1 MALLSSLQHRSVP
14 AARGAKALAVSATRI
29 KTISP
34 TWCHGPMAN
43 PDGRPRS
50 ETVKLTKTAGKRFSI
65 ANSPKTARH
74 LHGPVRSRHEGE
86 GHCGVVPPRYSPFA
100 PSCSTSL
107 LTMRRIACW
116 RSGGWA
122 RSIAVARTAPSLK
135 AAKTSSGVECRQ
147 NCGTMLVADA
157 INPALANT
165 RWVSAASAKRK
176 YGGAGGRLGTPDR
189 LKRTRGQRAANH

>member
-1 MALLSSLQHRSVP
+1 MPRRFPPGITPQKPKRRGTPWGPQIDQGTGDRRDPPWRRAPGPLHLQLDWCGWHGREWSGRSCIAYGFRAHDK
-14 AARGAKALAVSATRI
+14 AAGTGM
-29 KTISP
+29 T
-34 TWCHGPMAN
+34 
-43 PDGRPRS
+43 
-50 ETVKLTKTAGKRFSI
+50 
-65 ANSPKTARH
+65 
-74 LHGPVRSRHEGE
+74 
-86 GHCGVVPPRYSPFA
+86 YSPFA

-157 INPALANT
+157 INPALAKT

-176 YGGAGGRLGTPDR
+176 YGGAGG
-189 LKRTRGQRAANH
+189 